1 MRRKRHKSVYDVARA
16 ISLTTAEKFDKL
28 KELLDSFN
36 VNYSV
41 KKTWTH

>member
-1 MRRKRHKSVYDVARA
+1 MNADGQKSRR
-16 ISLTTAEKFDKL
+16 IDKL

-41 KKTWTH
+41 KKNMGTLMSPQ